1 MSYGDIFNGSY
12 YLSRDNM
19 KIHLEHE
26 HEQKMNVIDN
36 IHQENMD
43 RLSNERNRDTAMQK
57 ALQWQN
63 VVTSGQYKDANG
75 NTHQATP
82 DEITYAQMMYGQA
95 LQEAYLYH
103 SQLLLYYF
111 YF

>member
-43 RLSNERNRDTAMQK
+43 RLSNERNRDNNKHYEEM
-57 ALQWQN
+57 
-63 VVTSGQYKDANG
+63 
-75 NTHQATP
+75 
-82 DEITYAQMMYGQA
+82 QA
-95 LQEAYLYH
+95 LRNQRNRDENRH
-103 SQLLLYYF
+103 SENMEQIMKVN
-111 YF
+111 